1 VNKVDG
7 STNDFAYGEENES
20 RTESLKDGETRATK
34 SVNKVD
40 GSINDVA
47 YGEENESRT
56 ESLKDGETR
65 ATKSVN
71 KVDGSTKRCCI
82 RRGK

>member
-1 VNKVDG
+1 
-7 STNDFAYGEENES
+7 
-20 RTESLKDGETRATK
+20 LKDGETRATK

-40 GSINDVA
+40 KSTNDVA

-71 KVDGSTKRCCI
+71 KVDGSTNDVAYGEEMSHELRV
-82 RRGK
+82 

>member
-1 VNKVDG
+1 MLHSGEENESRTDSLKDGETRATKSVNKVDG

-40 GSINDVA
+40 NRLTMLHTARKMSQELRV
-47 YGEENESRT
+47 
-56 ESLKDGETR
+56 
-65 ATKSVN
+65 
-71 KVDGSTKRCCI
+71 
-82 RRGK
+82 